1 MFNTIVEAAKNFC
14 LHQIGFECALQDGVA
29 KNRTLIAYID
39 INTENGN
46 KFRVYVAPEEGFAQ
60 KISQVFLEEDQSDE
74 ETLRDMTL
82 ETANLIVGSAKV
94 IYEEN
99 HNPFTIE
106 TPFLEKIDLFD
117 CEYDQFATLDIEN
130 NMLTLAIKEIH

>member
-1 MFNTIVEAAKNFC
+1 MFNTIIEAAKNFC
-14 LHQIGFECALQDGVA
+14 LHQIGFECALYDEVA

-46 KFRVYVAPEEGFAQ
+46 KFRVYVAPEQGFAQ
-60 KISQVFLEEDQSDE
+60 KISQVFLEEDESDE
-74 ETLRDMTL
+74 ETLKDMTL

-99 HNPFTIE
+99 NNPFTIE
-106 TPFLEKIDLFD
+106 TPFLEKFDLFD
-117 CEYDQFATLDIEN
+117 CECDQFATLNIDN
-130 NMLTLAIKEIH
+130 DMLTLAIKEIH